1 MSKLLSLSAK
11 KVNVA
16 VEVGVR
22 YPMFGIF
29 LLNDANGAIVQA
41 LEMEHHWNAE
51 RINLAILVQWL
62 QGRGVKPVTWS
73 TLVDVLRKIETEGVL
88 HK

>member
-1 MSKLLSLSAK
+1 MPELLSLSAR

-22 YPMFGIF
+22 YSNFGIF

-41 LEMEHHWNAE
+41 LEKEHQRSAE
-51 RINLAILVQWL
+51 SINMAILQRWL
-62 QGRGVKPVTWS
+62 QGMGVKPVTWS
-73 TLVDVLRKIETEGVL
+73 TLVDVLRKI
-88 HK
+88 

>member
-1 MSKLLSLSAK
+1 MPELLSLSVK

-22 YPMFGIF
+22 YSRFGIF

-41 LEMEHHWNAE
+41 LEMEHLRNAE
-51 RINLAILVQWL
+51 RINMAILQRWL
-62 QGRGVKPVTWS
+62 QGTGVKPVTWS
-73 TLVDVLRKIETEGVL
+73 TLVDVLRTIEI
-88 HK
+88 

>member
-1 MSKLLSLSAK
+1 MPELLSLSVK

-22 YPMFGIF
+22 YSSFGIF

-41 LEMEHHWNAE
+41 LEMEHHWNPQ
-51 RINLAILVQWL
+51 RINMAILQRWL
-62 QGRGVKPVTWS
+62 QGMGVKPVTWS
-73 TLVDVLRKIETEGVL
+73 TLLDVLRIIEI
-88 HK
+88 

>member
-1 MSKLLSLSAK
+1 MPELLSLSVK

-22 YPMFGIF
+22 YSSFGIF

-51 RINLAILVQWL
+51 RINMAILQRWL
-62 QGRGVKPVTWS
+62 QGMGVKPVTWS
-73 TLVDVLRKIETEGVL
+73 TLVDVLRRIEI
-88 HK
+88 

>member
-1 MSKLLSLSAK
+1 MPELLSLSAK

-22 YPMFGIF
+22 YSSFGIF

-51 RINLAILVQWL
+51 RINMVILQRWL
-62 QGRGVKPVTWS
+62 QGMGVKPVTWS
-73 TLVDVLRKIETEGVL
+73 TLVDVLTKMRM
-88 HK
+88 

>member
-1 MSKLLSLSAK
+1 MPELLSLSVK

-22 YPMFGIF
+22 YSRFGIL

-41 LEMEHHWNAE
+41 LEMEHRWNAE
-51 RINLAILVQWL
+51 RINMAILQRWL
-62 QGRGVKPVTWS
+62 QGMGVKPVTWS
-73 TLVDVLRKIETEGVL
+73 TLVDVLRTIEI
-88 HK
+88 

>member
-1 MSKLLSLSAK
+1 MPELLSLSVK

-22 YPMFGIF
+22 YSRFCIF

-51 RINLAILVQWL
+51 RINMDILQRWL
-62 QGRGVKPVTWS
+62 QGMGVKPVTWS
-73 TLVDVLRKIETEGVL
+73 TLVDAFRTIEI
-88 HK
+88 